1 MMKVIAARLADA
13 KEPPGRPERQPES
26 PLLLGF
32 RVPSPG
38 PSQAFAAKTIRR
50 KARS

>member
-1 MMKVIAARLADA
+1 MMKKVIAARLADA

-32 RVPSPG
+32 RSFARTQPG
-38 PSQAFAAKTIRR
+38 ICS
-50 KARS
+50 